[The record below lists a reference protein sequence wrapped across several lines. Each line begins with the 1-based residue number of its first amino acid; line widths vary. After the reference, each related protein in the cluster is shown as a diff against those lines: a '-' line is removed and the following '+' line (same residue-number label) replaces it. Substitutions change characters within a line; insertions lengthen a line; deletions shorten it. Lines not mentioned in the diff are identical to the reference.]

1 MEPNQADAE
10 RAVPERARPL
20 EDPEPLT
27 GLKIRGADKI
37 DIRYPGWF
45 SAVSKPIFAS
55 KHSFQS
61 SRRDLHKALLC
72 TVSKFCLNVF

>member
-20 EDPEPLT
+20 EDPEPWT
-27 GLKIRGADKI
+27 GLKINSTDKV
-37 DIRYPGWF
+37 DIRYPGWL
-45 SAVSKPIFAS
+45 SAVSKPNFAS

-61 SRRDLHKALLC
+61 SRRDLHNALLC
-72 TVSKFCLNVF
+72 TVL

>member
-27 GLKIRGADKI
+27 GLKINSTDKV

-45 SAVSKPIFAS
+45 SAVSKPNFAS
-55 KHSFQS
+55 QHSFQS
-61 SRRDLHKALLC
+61 SRRDRHNALLR
-72 TVSKFCLNVF
+72 TVL